1 MIRLLIC
8 DDHAIVRAGL
18 AQMLAGVSD
27 FRVAAEAGDG
37 PQAMRFL
44 REGGID
50 ALLLD
55 IALPGRDGLD
65 VLKQVRSEFPRLP
78 VLMLSTYPEK
88 QYAMRCLQL
97 GADGYLNKS
106 ADPEQVVAAIRKVVG
121 GGRYVTPSV
130 AESLASALRREG
142 QRPAHESLSKREYQ
156 VFCQIACG
164 RSLSQIAELLSLS
177 PNTVSTYRA
186 RVMEKIGTNNDVETA
201 LYAMRH
207 RIAVDGGVELGQHG
221 HVDARSAG
229 TNSESHYSASLM

>member
-18 AQMLAGVSD
+18 AQMLAGVGD
-27 FRVAAEAGDG
+27 FRVAAEASDG
-37 PQAMRFL
+37 PQAMRLL

-65 VLKQVRSEFPRLP
+65 VLKQVRCEFPQLP

-88 QYAMRCLQL
+88 QYALRCLQL

-106 ADPEQVVAAIRKVVG
+106 ADPEQVVQAIRKVVS
-121 GGRYVTPSV
+121 GGRYITATL
-130 AESLASALRREG
+130 AESLAGAVRRETA
-142 QRPAHESLSKREYQ
+142 RPQHELLSQREYQ
-156 VFCQIACG
+156 VFCQIAAG
-164 RSLSQIAELLSLS
+164 RSLSQIAELLRLS

-186 RVMEKIGTNNDVETA
+186 RVMEKIGTHNDVETA
-201 LYAMRH
+201 LYAVRH
-207 RIAVDGGVELGQHG
+207 RLSIDGCDDRPVGLPPSPAMLV
-221 HVDARSAG
+221 ATA
-229 TNSESHYSASLM
+229 AM